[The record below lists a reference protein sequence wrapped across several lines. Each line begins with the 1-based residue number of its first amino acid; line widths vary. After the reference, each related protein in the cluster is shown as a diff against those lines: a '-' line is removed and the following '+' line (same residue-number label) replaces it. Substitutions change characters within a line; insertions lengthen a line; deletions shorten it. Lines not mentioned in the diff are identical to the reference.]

1 MKKIYLFSIALL
13 ALFATTQAQNVCPSG
28 VQGVRNYM
36 YVDVSGNTYC
46 VVVISNFWSN
56 AEFTLLT
63 AGNTIIPASN
73 GAAYIHTDASGN
85 ASFTYNC
92 QLYTP
97 DHVQVC
103 LNGTGCCTKPVPAA
117 ASLPIKLTSF
127 NGRLKTDNTVTLDWT
142 SAVEFD
148 SYQYQIERSYDG
160 KNYESVGTL
169 KAAGA
174 STELTNYTFTDQLPS
189 AGSFFYR
196 LKQVDIDGR
205 FEYSKV
211 VYVNSKKG
219 AGVITKVFPNPFTTE
234 IQLIG
239 ATAADMTQGNIHV
252 FSISGQAV
260 GFHISGANAIAID
273 QALPSGMY
281 IVQVKDQRFKL
292 VKK

>member
-1 MKKIYLFSIALL
+1 MKKIYLFSMALL
-13 ALFATTQAQNVCPSG
+13 ALLATTQAQNICPTG
-28 VQGVRNYM
+28 IQGVKSYT
-36 YVDVSGNTYC
+36 YVDVNGTTYG
-46 VVVISNFWSN
+46 VVVISNFWPN
-56 AEFTLLT
+56 AEFTLFT
-63 AGNTIIPASN
+63 AGNVAIPATN
-73 GAAYIHTDASGN
+73 GAGYIHTDANGN
-85 ASFTYNC
+85 ASFTYYSL
-92 QLYTP
+92 QYTA

-103 LNGTGCCTKPVPAA
+103 LLGTGCCTKPVPPA

-127 NGRLKTDNTVTLDWT
+127 SGRLKTDNMVTLDWA

-160 KNYESVGTL
+160 RNYEMVGTL

-174 STELTNYTFTDQLPS
+174 STNTIDYTFNDQLPS

-219 AGVITKVFPNPFTTE
+219 AGVITKVFPNPFTSE

-252 FSISGQAV
+252 FNISGQAV
-260 GFHISGANAIAID
+260 GFHISGANAITID
-273 QALPSGMY
+273 QAIPNGMY

-292 VKK
+292 IRK